1 MYVTPDLYNWT
12 LYFIFKFV
20 YFSGKGLESN
30 ISKEVLP
37 LNQPFSPLSSPL
49 KKRRRNQFLI
59 WIILWTIIFPQRNKN
74 SKICMWWKN
83 KTKKKLYL
91 LSVQLCLV
99 RCEKNPEPRFS
110 RERIKKKSP
119 GTPLPLQKKSTS
131 LAFFL
136 SERKKIITLCKN
148 GSFRWRIYGLP

>member
-1 MYVTPDLYNWT
+1 MYVTPDLYNST
-12 LYFIFKFV
+12 LCFIFKFV

-49 KKRRRNQFLI
+49 KKKKKKK
-59 WIILWTIIFPQRNKN
+59 TISHLNYFMDHHFSTKEQKLENLHVMK
-74 SKICMWWKN
+74 

-110 RERIKKKSP
+110 RERIKKK
-119 GTPLPLQKKSTS
+119 KKSGHPPS
-131 LAFFL
+131 PP
-136 SERKKIITLCKN
+136 KN
-148 GSFRWRIYGLP
+148 KVQVWLFSWVKEKTNNVV

>member
-49 KKRRRNQFLI
+49 KKKEEETNFSSELFYGPSFSTKEQKLEN
-59 WIILWTIIFPQRNKN
+59 LHVMK
-74 SKICMWWKN
+74 KN
-83 KTKKKLYL
+83 KKET
-91 LSVQLCLV
+91 LSLICPALSSQVW
-99 RCEKNPEPRFS
+99 
-110 RERIKKKSP
+110 KKSRTEVQQRANKKEKSGHP
-119 GTPLPLQKKSTS
+119 PSPPKKSTS

>member
-49 KKRRRNQFLI
+49 KKEQKK
-59 WIILWTIIFPQRNKN
+59 TISHLNYFMDHHFSTKEQKLENLHVMK
-74 SKICMWWKN
+74 

-136 SERKKIITLCKN
+136 SERKNK
-148 GSFRWRIYGLP
+148 

>member
-49 KKRRRNQFLI
+49 KKKEEETNFSSELFYGPSFFHKGTKTRKFA
-59 WIILWTIIFPQRNKN
+59 
-74 SKICMWWKN
+74 CDE

>member
-1 MYVTPDLYNWT
+1 
-12 LYFIFKFV
+12 
-20 YFSGKGLESN
+20 LESN

-49 KKRRRNQFLI
+49 KKKEEETNFSSELFYGPSFFHKGTKTRKFA
-59 WIILWTIIFPQRNKN
+59 
-74 SKICMWWKN
+74 CDE

-119 GTPLPLQKKSTS
+119 GTPLPLQKKVQVWLFS
-131 LAFFL
+131 
-136 SERKKIITLCKN
+136 
-148 GSFRWRIYGLP
+148 